1 MSLTA
6 LQVHGEG
13 LSAAGVGEYH
23 GATTAARF
31 SDINAE
37 LAALRAGC
45 GAYDLGFR
53 AKFSVTGRD
62 RVRWLNGMVTN
73 KIRDLAAGQGVYAF
87 LLTPQGHIL
96 GDLYAYNRGE
106 SISLDTDQSQAEKI
120 FATLKRYIIM
130 DDVQIANVSEE
141 LTALGIAGPKAREVL
156 GNCGFAVPE
165 VHLLQI
171 QSVSWRG
178 IECSLVCG
186 ERGNWEI
193 WVAASSVR
201 QLWDALVGAGATP
214 VGFEALEQE
223 RIEAGI
229 PVYGA
234 DIRDRDLPQ
243 ETDQIRALNFNK
255 GCYIG
260 QEIVERIRSR
270 GAVHRKFSGFLVD
283 GDAAVGSKIWS
294 DGKEV
299 GEITSVAAL
308 PVSDGKRLA
317 LGYIR
322 RDAGATGREVNIGST
337 RATVVQLPLTPQC
350 LQENSLE
357 QRPA

>member
-1 MSLTA
+1 M
-6 LQVHGEG
+6 G
-13 LSAAGVGEYH
+13 AAGVGEYH

-31 SDINAE
+31 SDVNAE
-37 LAALRAGC
+37 LAALRNAC
-45 GAYDLGFR
+45 GVYDLGFR

-106 SISLDTDQSQAEKI
+106 SISIDTDQSQAEKI

-130 DDVQIANVSEE
+130 DDVQITNVSEE
-141 LTALGIAGPKAREVL
+141 LTALAIAGPKAREVL
-156 GNCGFAVPE
+156 IAAGFVVPE
-165 VHLLQI
+165 MQSLQI
-171 QSVSWRG
+171 QSISWRDL
-178 IECSLVCG
+178 ECTLVCG

-193 WVAASSVR
+193 WLPATSAR
-201 QLWDALVGAGATP
+201 QLWEASINAGAKP

-223 RIEAGI
+223 RIESGI
-229 PVYGA
+229 PVYGI

-243 ETDQIRALNFNK
+243 ETEQSRALNFNK

-270 GAVHRKFSGFLVD
+270 GAVHRKFTGFLID
-283 GDAAVGSKIWS
+283 GEVTVGSKIS
-294 DGKEV
+294 LDGKEV
-299 GEITSVAAL
+299 GEITSVAAI
-308 PVSDGKRLA
+308 PVSDNNRLA

-322 RDAGATGREVNIGST
+322 REFGAPGRELAIGAMK
-337 RATVVQLPLTPQC
+337 ATAVQLPFTTQSRE
-350 LQENSLE
+350 ENSLE